1 VLNNHAMP
9 RETELDR
16 RWRDLMGLCTKERD
30 YRARSQHPKLLR
42 YISQQIDELAAQMG
56 FNGDQIKSREFRAE
70 KDGEHILRVLVD

>member
-1 VLNNHAMP
+1 MP

-30 YRARSQHPKLLR
+30 YRARSQHPRLLR

-56 FNGDQIKSREFRAE
+56 FSESQIKSREFRAE
-70 KDGEHILRVLVD
+70 KDGDHILRLLVE